1 MQLKIKKKKLDIS
14 SDYSTIQTK
23 SNPELLYHDNKLKK
37 NLKTQYPFLSKKIKK
52 HSTSIDIYSSL
63 ISLKKNISNKYL
75 FKTAENH
82 SKNEKSLLMKK
93 LENWDK
99 EHLSMSKENPDSLY
113 QRLSKLYK
121 TINLKKEQQKLEQMN
136 FLLKSKTNFNKL
148 MEKGNRSNKILDDFF
163 NKRNKDQGSILRNNI
178 VKTKARFNFSLFLPK
193 NQKDIEQDI
202 GVNTQTINAMVS
214 GDFNND
220 YYNKVMKDKIKYE
233 NQLRDELISVNN
245 DIYDKKNEK
254 KEKDAELSAVYFKQN
269 KLTKDYNVL
278 FNRRKSM
285 LEKYKDDLDKQYC
298 PIKIKKKN
306 LNIKTTSKINNFL
319 KNARVSI
326 KNNEIKKS
334 MTEEKQKYADD
345 MEKIQK
351 EKEKIIKD
359 IKRIEEEMLYYK
371 QVNDE
376 LIKEHRQYYMDILKN
391 GYDSRGEGMI
401 WCVRNLLELQTNLEY
416 HHFPKFLTHEEIDYL
431 IKIANISL
439 EEIQLK
445 IILKTL
451 KKKQSE
457 LKDKENVRRLSDIDE
472 LINKINNR
480 HEKKNHMKYLSDY
493 DLQRKK
499 VKMEIDKRF
508 YNLYTRNEETMK
520 MFVDKKIEENKDE
533 ALIEGLKED
542 LLGRNNEKKH
552 ESELFRILKGDD
564 KQKNIAGLILY
575 IRDRLD
581 YLYNHKEEIIEE
593 QINKFKERQE
603 MNEMDLDVKQLM
615 QKELVKKCL
624 FGSDSN
630 F

>member
-1 MQLKIKKKKLDIS
+1 MKLTLKKHNLETS
-14 SDYSTIQTK
+14 SDFSTIQTK
-23 SNPELLYHDNKLKK
+23 SNPELIYHNNKLKK
-37 NLKTQYPFLSKKIKK
+37 NLKNQYPTLSKNLRKNSI
-52 HSTSIDIYSSL
+52 SIDIYSNL
-63 ISLKKNISNKYL
+63 ISLKKNISNKYH
-75 FKTAENH
+75 FKTTENH

-136 FLLKSKTNFNKL
+136 FLLKSKSNFNKL

-202 GVNTQTINAMVS
+202 GVDTQTINAMASV
-214 GDFNND
+214 DINND
-220 YYNKVMKDKIKYE
+220 YYTKVMKDKIKYE

-269 KLTKDYNVL
+269 KLTKEYNVL
-278 FNRRKSM
+278 FNRRKSI
-285 LEKYKDDLDKQYC
+285 LEKFKDDLDKQYQ
-298 PIKIKKKN
+298 IKLKKKN
-306 LNIKTTSKINNFL
+306 TNNKSISKINNFL
-319 KNARVSI
+319 KNTRVSI
-326 KNNEIKKS
+326 KNKEIKNS
-334 MTEEKQKYADD
+334 MNEEKKKYTED
-345 MEKIQK
+345 MKKLQK
-351 EKEKIIKD
+351 EKETIIKD

-457 LKDKENVRRLSDIDE
+457 LKAKENVRRLSDIDE

-480 HEKKNHMKYLSDY
+480 HEKKNHMKYLSEY

-499 VKMEIDKRF
+499 VKME
-508 YNLYTRNEETMK
+508 
-520 MFVDKKIEENKDE
+520 
-533 ALIEGLKED
+533 
-542 LLGRNNEKKH
+542 
-552 ESELFRILKGDD
+552 
-564 KQKNIAGLILY
+564 
-575 IRDRLD
+575 
-581 YLYNHKEEIIEE
+581 YLAEY
-593 QINKFKERQE
+593 
-603 MNEMDLDVKQLM
+603 
-615 QKELVKKCL
+615 
-624 FGSDSN
+624 ST
-630 F
+630 

>member
-1 MQLKIKKKKLDIS
+1 
-14 SDYSTIQTK
+14 
-23 SNPELLYHDNKLKK
+23 
-37 NLKTQYPFLSKKIKK
+37 
-52 HSTSIDIYSSL
+52 
-63 ISLKKNISNKYL
+63 
-75 FKTAENH
+75 
-82 SKNEKSLLMKK
+82 
-93 LENWDK
+93 
-99 EHLSMSKENPDSLY
+99 
-113 QRLSKLYK
+113 
-121 TINLKKEQQKLEQMN
+121 
-136 FLLKSKTNFNKL
+136 
-148 MEKGNRSNKILDDFF
+148 
-163 NKRNKDQGSILRNNI
+163 
-178 VKTKARFNFSLFLPK
+178 
-193 NQKDIEQDI
+193 
-202 GVNTQTINAMVS
+202 
-214 GDFNND
+214 
-220 YYNKVMKDKIKYE
+220 MKDKIKYE
-233 NQLRDELISVNN
+233 NQLRDELISVSN
-245 DIYDKKNEK
+245 DIYDKKSEK
-254 KEKDAELSAVYFKQN
+254 KEKNAELSAVYFKQN

-285 LEKYKDDLDKQYC
+285 LEKFKDDLDKQYS
-298 PIKIKKKN
+298 PVRIKKKN
-306 LNIKTTSKINNFL
+306 FNSKTTSKINNFL

-334 MTEEKQKYADD
+334 ITEEKEKFSDN
-345 MEKIQK
+345 MKKIQK
-351 EKEKIIKD
+351 EKETIIKD

-376 LIKEHRQYYMDILKN
+376 LIKEHREYYMDILKN

-457 LKDKENVRRLSDIDE
+457 LKAKENVRRLSDIDE

-480 HEKKNHMKYLSDY
+480 NEKKNHIKILSDY
-493 DLQRKK
+493 DLQRIK
-499 VKMEIDKRF
+499 VKMEIDKKF

-542 LLGRNNEKKH
+542 LLGRNKEKKH

-624 FGSDSN
+624 FGSSSN
-630 F
+630 I

>member
-1 MQLKIKKKKLDIS
+1 
-14 SDYSTIQTK
+14 
-23 SNPELLYHDNKLKK
+23 
-37 NLKTQYPFLSKKIKK
+37 
-52 HSTSIDIYSSL
+52 
-63 ISLKKNISNKYL
+63 
-75 FKTAENH
+75 
-82 SKNEKSLLMKK
+82 
-93 LENWDK
+93 
-99 EHLSMSKENPDSLY
+99 
-113 QRLSKLYK
+113 
-121 TINLKKEQQKLEQMN
+121 
-136 FLLKSKTNFNKL
+136 
-148 MEKGNRSNKILDDFF
+148 
-163 NKRNKDQGSILRNNI
+163 
-178 VKTKARFNFSLFLPK
+178 
-193 NQKDIEQDI
+193 
-202 GVNTQTINAMVS
+202 
-214 GDFNND
+214 
-220 YYNKVMKDKIKYE
+220 
-233 NQLRDELISVNN
+233 
-245 DIYDKKNEK
+245 
-254 KEKDAELSAVYFKQN
+254 
-269 KLTKDYNVL
+269 
-278 FNRRKSM
+278 
-285 LEKYKDDLDKQYC
+285 
-298 PIKIKKKN
+298 
-306 LNIKTTSKINNFL
+306 
-319 KNARVSI
+319 
-326 KNNEIKKS
+326 
-334 MTEEKQKYADD
+334 MTEEKQKYSDD

-351 EKEKIIKD
+351 EKEKITKD

-457 LKDKENVRRLSDIDE
+457 LKAKENVRRLSDIDE

-480 HEKKNHMKYLSDY
+480 NEKKNHIKILSDY
-493 DLQRKK
+493 DLQRIK
-499 VKMEIDKRF
+499 VKMEIDKKF

-542 LLGRNNEKKH
+542 LLGRNKEKKH
-552 ESELFRILKGDD
+552 ESELFRILKGDE

-581 YLYNHKEEIIEE
+581 YLFYHKEEIIEE

-624 FGSDSN
+624 FGSSSN
-630 F
+630 I

>member
-113 QRLSKLYK
+113 HRLSKLYK
-121 TINLKKEQQKLEQMN
+121 TINLQKEQKKLEQMN
-136 FLLKSKTNFNKL
+136 FLLKSKSNFNKL

-269 KLTKDYNVL
+269 KLTKEYNVL
-278 FNRRKSM
+278 FNRRKSI
-285 LEKYKDDLDKQYC
+285 LEKFKDDLDKQYQ
-298 PIKIKKKN
+298 IKLKKKN
-306 LNIKTTSKINNFL
+306 TNNKSISKINNFL
-319 KNARVSI
+319 KNTRVSI
-326 KNNEIKKS
+326 KNKEIKNS
-334 MTEEKQKYADD
+334 MNEEKKKYTED
-345 MEKIQK
+345 MKKLQK
-351 EKEKIIKD
+351 EKETIIKD

-457 LKDKENVRRLSDIDE
+457 LKAKENVRRLSDIDE

-480 HEKKNHMKYLSDY
+480 NEKKNHIKILSDY
-493 DLQRKK
+493 DLQRIK
-499 VKMEIDKRF
+499 VKMEIDKKF

-624 FGSDSN
+624 FGSSSN
-630 F
+630 I

>member
-1 MQLKIKKKKLDIS
+1 MKLTLKKHNLETS
-14 SDYSTIQTK
+14 SEFSTIQTK
-23 SNPELLYHDNKLKK
+23 SNPELIYHNNKLKK
-37 NLKTQYPFLSKKIKK
+37 NLKNQYPTLSKNLRKNSI
-52 HSTSIDIYSSL
+52 SIDIYSNL
-63 ISLKKNISNKYL
+63 ISLKKNISNKYH
-75 FKTAENH
+75 FKTTENH

-136 FLLKSKTNFNKL
+136 FLLKSKSNFNKL

-202 GVNTQTINAMVS
+202 GVDTQTINAMASV
-214 GDFNND
+214 DINND
-220 YYNKVMKDKIKYE
+220 YYTKVMKDKIKYE

-269 KLTKDYNVL
+269 KLTKEYNVL
-278 FNRRKSM
+278 FNRRKSI
-285 LEKYKDDLDKQYC
+285 LEKFKDDLDKQYQ
-298 PIKIKKKN
+298 IKLKKKN
-306 LNIKTTSKINNFL
+306 TNNKSISKINNFL
-319 KNARVSI
+319 KNTRVSI
-326 KNNEIKKS
+326 KNKEIKNS
-334 MTEEKQKYADD
+334 MNEEKKKYTED
-345 MEKIQK
+345 MKKLQK
-351 EKEKIIKD
+351 EKETIIKD

-457 LKDKENVRRLSDIDE
+457 LKAKENVRRLSDIDE

-480 HEKKNHMKYLSDY
+480 NEKKNHIKILSDY
-493 DLQRKK
+493 DLQRIK
-499 VKMEIDKRF
+499 VKMEIDKKF

-624 FGSDSN
+624 FGSSSN
-630 F
+630 I

>member
-1 MQLKIKKKKLDIS
+1 MKLTLKKHNLETS
-14 SDYSTIQTK
+14 SDFSTIQTK
-23 SNPELLYHDNKLKK
+23 SNPELIYHNNKLKK
-37 NLKTQYPFLSKKIKK
+37 NLKNQYPTLSKNLRKNSI
-52 HSTSIDIYSSL
+52 SIDIYSNL
-63 ISLKKNISNKYL
+63 ISLKKNISNKYH
-75 FKTAENH
+75 FKTTENH

-306 LNIKTTSKINNFL
+306 LNIKTTSKINNF
-319 KNARVSI
+319 
-326 KNNEIKKS
+326 
-334 MTEEKQKYADD
+334 
-345 MEKIQK
+345 
-351 EKEKIIKD
+351 
-359 IKRIEEEMLYYK
+359 
-371 QVNDE
+371 
-376 LIKEHRQYYMDILKN
+376 
-391 GYDSRGEGMI
+391 
-401 WCVRNLLELQTNLEY
+401 
-416 HHFPKFLTHEEIDYL
+416 F
-431 IKIANISL
+431 
-439 EEIQLK
+439 
-445 IILKTL
+445 
-451 KKKQSE
+451 
-457 LKDKENVRRLSDIDE
+457 
-472 LINKINNR
+472 
-480 HEKKNHMKYLSDY
+480 
-493 DLQRKK
+493 
-499 VKMEIDKRF
+499 
-508 YNLYTRNEETMK
+508 
-520 MFVDKKIEENKDE
+520 
-533 ALIEGLKED
+533 
-542 LLGRNNEKKH
+542 
-552 ESELFRILKGDD
+552 
-564 KQKNIAGLILY
+564 
-575 IRDRLD
+575 
-581 YLYNHKEEIIEE
+581 
-593 QINKFKERQE
+593 
-603 MNEMDLDVKQLM
+603 
-615 QKELVKKCL
+615 
-624 FGSDSN
+624 
-630 F
+630 

>member
-1 MQLKIKKKKLDIS
+1 MKLTLKKHNLETS
-14 SDYSTIQTK
+14 SDFSTIQTK
-23 SNPELLYHDNKLKK
+23 SNPELIYHNNKLKK
-37 NLKTQYPFLSKKIKK
+37 NLKNQYPTLSKNLRKNSI
-52 HSTSIDIYSSL
+52 SIDIYSNL
-63 ISLKKNISNKYL
+63 ISLKKNISNKYN
-75 FKTAENH
+75 FKTAENN
-82 SKNEKSLLMKK
+82 SKNENTILMKK

-136 FLLKSKTNFNKL
+136 FLLKSKSNFNKL

-202 GVNTQTINAMVS
+202 GVDTQTINAMASV
-214 GDFNND
+214 DINND
-220 YYNKVMKDKIKYE
+220 YYTKVMKDKIKYE

-269 KLTKDYNVL
+269 KLTKEYNVL
-278 FNRRKSM
+278 FNRRKSI
-285 LEKYKDDLDKQYC
+285 LEKFKDDLDKQYQ
-298 PIKIKKKN
+298 IKLKKKN
-306 LNIKTTSKINNFL
+306 TNNKSISKINNFL
-319 KNARVSI
+319 KNTRVSI
-326 KNNEIKKS
+326 KNKEIKNS
-334 MTEEKQKYADD
+334 MNEEKKKYTED
-345 MEKIQK
+345 MKKLQK
-351 EKEKIIKD
+351 EKETIIKD

-457 LKDKENVRRLSDIDE
+457 LKAKENVRRLSDIDE

-480 HEKKNHMKYLSDY
+480 NEKKNHIKILSDY
-493 DLQRKK
+493 DLQRIK
-499 VKMEIDKRF
+499 VKMEIDKKF

-624 FGSDSN
+624 FGSSSN
-630 F
+630 I

>member
-136 FLLKSKTNFNKL
+136 FLLKSKSNFNKL

-233 NQLRDELISVNN
+233 NQLRDDLISVNN
-245 DIYDKKNEK
+245 YIYDKKNHFLQYIYNNH
-254 KEKDAELSAVYFKQN
+254 LS
-269 KLTKDYNVL
+269 
-278 FNRRKSM
+278 
-285 LEKYKDDLDKQYC
+285 
-298 PIKIKKKN
+298 
-306 LNIKTTSKINNFL
+306 
-319 KNARVSI
+319 
-326 KNNEIKKS
+326 
-334 MTEEKQKYADD
+334 
-345 MEKIQK
+345 
-351 EKEKIIKD
+351 
-359 IKRIEEEMLYYK
+359 
-371 QVNDE
+371 
-376 LIKEHRQYYMDILKN
+376 
-391 GYDSRGEGMI
+391 
-401 WCVRNLLELQTNLEY
+401 
-416 HHFPKFLTHEEIDYL
+416 
-431 IKIANISL
+431 
-439 EEIQLK
+439 
-445 IILKTL
+445 
-451 KKKQSE
+451 
-457 LKDKENVRRLSDIDE
+457 
-472 LINKINNR
+472 
-480 HEKKNHMKYLSDY
+480 
-493 DLQRKK
+493 
-499 VKMEIDKRF
+499 F
-508 YNLYTRNEETMK
+508 Y
-520 MFVDKKIEENKDE
+520 DKK
-533 ALIEGLKED
+533 L
-542 LLGRNNEKKH
+542 
-552 ESELFRILKGDD
+552 
-564 KQKNIAGLILY
+564 
-575 IRDRLD
+575 
-581 YLYNHKEEIIEE
+581 
-593 QINKFKERQE
+593 
-603 MNEMDLDVKQLM
+603 
-615 QKELVKKCL
+615 
-624 FGSDSN
+624 
-630 F
+630 

>member
-1 MQLKIKKKKLDIS
+1 MKLTLKKHNLETS
-14 SDYSTIQTK
+14 SDFSTIQTK
-23 SNPELLYHDNKLKK
+23 SNPELIYHNNKLKK
-37 NLKTQYPFLSKKIKK
+37 NLKNQYPTLSKNLRKNSI
-52 HSTSIDIYSSL
+52 SIDIYSNL
-63 ISLKKNISNKYL
+63 ISLKKNISNKYH
-75 FKTAENH
+75 FKTTENH

-136 FLLKSKTNFNKL
+136 FLLKSKSNFNKL

-202 GVNTQTINAMVS
+202 GVDTQTINAMASV
-214 GDFNND
+214 DINND
-220 YYNKVMKDKIKYE
+220 YYTKVMKDKIKYE

-376 LIKEHRQYYMDILKN
+376 LIKEHRQYYMEILKN

-401 WCVRNLLELQTNLEY
+401 WVVRNLLELQTNLEY

-457 LKDKENVRRLSDIDE
+457 LKAKENVRRLSDIDE

-480 HEKKNHMKYLSDY
+480 NEKKNHIKILSDY
-493 DLQRKK
+493 DLQRIK
-499 VKMEIDKRF
+499 VKMEIDKKF

-624 FGSDSN
+624 FGSSSN
-630 F
+630 I

>member
-148 MEKGNRSNKILDDFF
+148 IEKGNRSNKILDDFF

-193 NQKDIEQDI
+193 NQKDIEQEI

-269 KLTKDYNVL
+269 KLTKEYNVL
-278 FNRRKSM
+278 FNRRKSI
-285 LEKYKDDLDKQYC
+285 LEKFKDDLDKQYQ
-298 PIKIKKKN
+298 IKLKKKN
-306 LNIKTTSKINNFL
+306 TNNKSISKINNFL
-319 KNARVSI
+319 KNTRVSI
-326 KNNEIKKS
+326 KNKEIKNS
-334 MTEEKQKYADD
+334 MNEEKKKYTED
-345 MEKIQK
+345 MKKLQK
-351 EKEKIIKD
+351 EKETIIKD

-457 LKDKENVRRLSDIDE
+457 LKAKENVRRLSDIDE

-480 HEKKNHMKYLSDY
+480 NEKKNHIKILSDY
-493 DLQRKK
+493 DLQRIK
-499 VKMEIDKRF
+499 VKMEIDKKF

-624 FGSDSN
+624 FGSSSN
-630 F
+630 I

>member
-1 MQLKIKKKKLDIS
+1 MKLTLKKHNLETS
-14 SDYSTIQTK
+14 SDFSTIQTK
-23 SNPELLYHDNKLKK
+23 SNPELIYHNNKLKK
-37 NLKTQYPFLSKKIKK
+37 NLKNQYPTLSKNLRKNSI
-52 HSTSIDIYSSL
+52 SIDIYSNL
-63 ISLKKNISNKYL
+63 ISLKKNISNKYH
-75 FKTAENH
+75 FKTTENH

-136 FLLKSKTNFNKL
+136 FLLKSKSNFNKL

-202 GVNTQTINAMVS
+202 GVDTQTINAMASV
-214 GDFNND
+214 DINND
-220 YYNKVMKDKIKYE
+220 YYTKVMKDKIKYE

-269 KLTKDYNVL
+269 KLTKEYNVL
-278 FNRRKSM
+278 FNRRKSI
-285 LEKYKDDLDKQYC
+285 LEKFKDDLDKQYQ
-298 PIKIKKKN
+298 IKLKKKN
-306 LNIKTTSKINNFL
+306 TNNKSISKINNFL
-319 KNARVSI
+319 KNTRVSI
-326 KNNEIKKS
+326 KNKEIKNS
-334 MTEEKQKYADD
+334 MNEEKKKYTED
-345 MEKIQK
+345 MKKLQK
-351 EKEKIIKD
+351 EKETIIKD

-457 LKDKENVRRLSDIDE
+457 LKAKENVRRLSDIDE

-480 HEKKNHMKYLSDY
+480 NEKKNHIKILSDY
-493 DLQRKK
+493 DLQRIK
-499 VKMEIDKRF
+499 VKMEIDKKF

-624 FGSDSN
+624 FGSSSN
-630 F
+630 I

>member
-1 MQLKIKKKKLDIS
+1 MKLTLKKHNLETS
-14 SDYSTIQTK
+14 SDFSTIQTK
-23 SNPELLYHDNKLKK
+23 SNPELIYHNNKLKK
-37 NLKTQYPFLSKKIKK
+37 NLKTQYPTLSKNLRKNSI
-52 HSTSIDIYSSL
+52 SIDIYSNL
-63 ISLKKNISNKYL
+63 ISLKKNISNKYH
-75 FKTAENH
+75 FKTTENH

-136 FLLKSKTNFNKL
+136 FLLKSKSNFNKL

-202 GVNTQTINAMVS
+202 GVDTQTINAMASV
-214 GDFNND
+214 DINND
-220 YYNKVMKDKIKYE
+220 YYTKVMKDKIKYE

-269 KLTKDYNVL
+269 KLTKEYNVL
-278 FNRRKSM
+278 FNRRKSI
-285 LEKYKDDLDKQYC
+285 LEKFKDDLDKQYQ
-298 PIKIKKKN
+298 IKLKKKN
-306 LNIKTTSKINNFL
+306 TNNKSISKINNFL
-319 KNARVSI
+319 KNTRVSI
-326 KNNEIKKS
+326 KNKEIKNS
-334 MTEEKQKYADD
+334 MNEEKKKYTED
-345 MEKIQK
+345 MKKLQK
-351 EKEKIIKD
+351 EKETIIKD

-457 LKDKENVRRLSDIDE
+457 LKAKENVRRLSDIDE

-480 HEKKNHMKYLSDY
+480 NEKKNHIKILSDY
-493 DLQRKK
+493 DLQRIK
-499 VKMEIDKRF
+499 VKMEIDKKF

-624 FGSDSN
+624 FGSSSN
-630 F
+630 I